1 MTSRHTLRV
10 AVYALF
16 IKDNHI
22 LLSKRKNT
30 GYMDGLYSLP
40 AGHMEKGETLV
51 GALVREVQEEVG
63 ILLQPTDLTLYHVMH
78 RKNTDEDIEYID
90 FYFKI
95 AYWQGE
101 PHNNEP
107 EKCEHIKWFPLEA
120 LPHKIVPSVKA
131 AIDFYKGKLFF
142 SELL

>member
-16 IKDNHI
+16 IKDNQI

-30 GYMDGLYSLP
+30 GYMDGFYSLP

-51 GALVREVQEEVG
+51 GALVREIQEEIG
-63 ILLQPTDLTLYHVMH
+63 ITVQSTDFTLYHVMH
-78 RKNTDEDIEYID
+78 RKNTEEDVEYID

-101 PHNNEP
+101 PCNNEP
-107 EKCEHIKWFPLEA
+107 EKCEHIKWFHLEV
-120 LPHKIVPSVKA
+120 LPHKIVPSVKS
-131 AIDFYKGKLFF
+131 AINFYKGKLFF
-142 SELL
+142 SELM